1 MILVGKN
8 WSSRPAD
15 VRGSRWLRFMF
26 IQRMILFTSAFCV
39 SLPAL
44 VLTWKKGKFA
54 PKQRHIN
61 IYPAHCSPTH
71 KLIEGGNISPD
82 EAPLNV
88 ASTTATAAAVFET
101 STMLLLLAYRTI
113 NRLLLHKHPM
123 LLADPACSPLL
134 GDGLLAVKTYTHTPR
149 LTEWRVSILHNFK
162 QGNKRVHEPGKN
174 QWKKGKRQR
183 ATAPKRSSGKARC
196 TKM

>member
-1 MILVGKN
+1 MELTPG
-8 WSSRPAD
+8 RRA
-15 VRGSRWLRFMF
+15 R
-26 IQRMILFTSAFCV
+26 V
-39 SLPAL
+39 SLVTVYVYSKNDFVHFG
-44 VLTWKKGKFA
+44 VLHFLACSCSHLKKGKFA

-88 ASTTATAAAVFET
+88 ASTTATAAAVFEI

-134 GDGLLAVKTYTHTPR
+134 GDGLLAVKTHTHT
-149 LTEWRVSILHNFK
+149 E
-162 QGNKRVHEPGKN
+162 
-174 QWKKGKRQR
+174 
-183 ATAPKRSSGKARC
+183 AD
-196 TKM
+196 